1 MVGVARHP
9 FFFWKYDMH
18 EISPRNAGDGMKIG
32 LALGSGAARGWAHI
46 GVIRALRAEGIEP
59 DVVAGCSIGAFV
71 GAALATG
78 NFDKLSAWIEKLG
91 WQTVVSFLDVSFRG
105 GLIKGDK
112 IIAHFEREFVDMDF
126 SETRLPFACVAT
138 ELQTGR
144 EIWFREGSVAQAVRA
159 SIALPGLFA
168 PVIRDG
174 RVLVDGGVVN
184 PVPVSLC
191 RAMGADVVLSVDLG
205 SDIVGRARRR
215 LHRPITEVSEDEAE
229 MSWADRLLARLGL
242 RNGSAGADRNV
253 PEEIPSMIDVLNTTI
268 NVMQVRIARSRM
280 AGDPSDVNIC
290 PRVAQL
296 GPMDYHRAA
305 EAIAEGEAAVARVM
319 PAIRY
324 ALGRE
329 LSDEYE

>member
-1 MVGVARHP
+1 MTGETRHP
-9 FFFWKYDMH
+9 FLISWGSFMFD
-18 EISPRNAGDGMKIG
+18 ISPTQPGDGLKIG
-32 LALGSGAARGWAHI
+32 LALGSGAARGWAHV

-144 EIWFREGSVAQAVRA
+144 EVWFREGSVAKAVRA

-168 PVIRDG
+168 PVVRDG
-174 RVLVDGGVVN
+174 RILVDGGVVN

-191 RAMGADVVLSVDLG
+191 RAMGADVVISVDLG

-215 LHRPITEVSEDEAE
+215 LHKSIANMSEEEAE
-229 MSWADRLLARLGL
+229 KSWADRLLERLGL
-242 RNGSAGADRNV
+242 KNGEKGT
-253 PEEIPSMIDVLNTTI
+253 PEELPSMIDVLNTTI
-268 NVMQVRIARSRM
+268 NIMQVRIARSRM

-329 LSDEYE
+329 QLDEHE

>member
-1 MVGVARHP
+1 
-9 FFFWKYDMH
+9 MH
-18 EISPRNAGDGMKIG
+18 ELAPKNTGDGLKIG

-46 GVIRALRAEGIEP
+46 GVIRALREEGIEP

-78 NFDKLSAWIEKLG
+78 NFDKLSHWVEKLG

-126 SETRLPFACVAT
+126 ADTRLPFGCVAT

-144 EIWFREGSVAQAVRA
+144 EIWFREGSVAKAVRA

-168 PVIRDG
+168 PVVREG
-174 RVLVDGGVVN
+174 RILVDGGLVN

-215 LHRPITEVSEDEAE
+215 LQKPVSGMSEEEAE
-229 MSWADRLLARLGL
+229 KSWADRLLEKLGL
-242 RNGSAGADRNV
+242 KNGNADV
-253 PEEIPSMIDVLNTTI
+253 EQELPSMIDVLNTTI
-268 NVMQVRIARSRM
+268 NIMQVRIARSRM

-329 LSDEYE
+329 LGDEHE

>member
-1 MVGVARHP
+1 M
-9 FFFWKYDMH
+9 Y
-18 EISPRNAGDGMKIG
+18 ELTTPRQGGRQTIG

-46 GVIRALRAEGIEP
+46 GAIRALRAEGIEP

-78 NFDKLSAWIEKLG
+78 NFDKLGEWVEKLT
-91 WQTVVSFLDVSFRG
+91 WQSVVSFLDLGFRG

-112 IIAHFEREFVDMDF
+112 IIAHFEREFVDLDF
-126 SETRLPFACVAT
+126 TETRLPFACVAT

-144 EIWFREGSVAQAVRA
+144 EIWLREGSVARAVRA
-159 SIALPGLFA
+159 SIALPGLLA
-168 PVIRDG
+168 PVVESDRL
-174 RVLVDGGVVN
+174 LVDGGIVN

-215 LHRPITEVSEDEAE
+215 LHRPIKD
-229 MSWADRLLARLGL
+229 
-242 RNGSAGADRNV
+242 V
-253 PEEIPSMIDVLNTTI
+253 PEEEAEKSWPQRLLERFGLTNGEREAAEAQLPSMIDVLNTSI
-268 NVMQVRIARSRM
+268 NIMQVRIARSRM
-280 AGDPSDVNIC
+280 AGDPADVNIS
-290 PRVAQL
+290 PRVGQV

-324 ALGRE
+324 ALGRDSGE
-329 LSDEYE
+329 DPDD